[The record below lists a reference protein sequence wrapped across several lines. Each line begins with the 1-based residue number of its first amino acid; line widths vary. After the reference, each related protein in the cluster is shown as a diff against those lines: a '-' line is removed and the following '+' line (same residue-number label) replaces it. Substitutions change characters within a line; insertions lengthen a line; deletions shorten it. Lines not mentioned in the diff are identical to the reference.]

1 MSLHDNSIFN
11 IFILLVIIIFK
22 GTLKDALE
30 RYSLYGLEENS
41 SYDCNFKSEIEDI
54 IKLVSILFSVRILIW
69 KLVLG
74 ANKSNFF
81 FHPSS
86 FLPSDGP
93 KKSLENS
100 F

>member
-41 SYDCNFKSEIEDI
+41 NYDCNFKSEIEDI
-54 IKLVSILFSVRILIW
+54 IKLVSILFSVRNYPNL
-69 KLVLG
+69 KV
-74 ANKSNFF
+74 
-81 FHPSS
+81 SS
-86 FLPSDGP
+86 GS
-93 KKSLENS
+93 
-100 F
+100 

>member
-1 MSLHDNSIFN
+1 MSLHDNVISN

-54 IKLVSILFSVRILIW
+54 IKLVSILNSVRIL
-69 KLVLG
+69 
-74 ANKSNFF
+74 
-81 FHPSS
+81 
-86 FLPSDGP
+86 
-93 KKSLENS
+93 
-100 F
+100 